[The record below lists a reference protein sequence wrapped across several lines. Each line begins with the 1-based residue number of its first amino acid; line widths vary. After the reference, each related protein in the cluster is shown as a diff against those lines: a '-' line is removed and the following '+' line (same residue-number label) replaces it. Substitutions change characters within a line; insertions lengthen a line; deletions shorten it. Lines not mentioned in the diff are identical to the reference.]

1 MIKPSGSDQTA
12 EVQRVVL
19 EIQGLTLH
27 STDINFVFS
36 SCNAIYTFKDAS
48 ALSLTKNYDVS
59 NSNSEQVLF
68 EVSEYRNMLNT
79 FNSKFCAGPTSLVFE
94 TPTVVAD

>member
-1 MIKPSGSDQTA
+1 MIKPSGSDLTA

-19 EIQGLTLH
+19 IFQGLTLH
-27 STDINFVFS
+27 SRDINFVFS

-48 ALSLTKNYDVS
+48 ALTLTTNYVV
-59 NSNSEQVLF
+59 SNSEQVLF
-68 EVSEYRNMLNT
+68 EVPDYRDMLNY
-79 FNSKFCAGPTSLVFE
+79 NSKFCAGPTSLVFE